1 MNGLKMV
8 WIISRNYKNSEKMQE
23 LISLI
28 TDEIADKVESSIQI
42 SKLLFLSE
50 KAEGEL
56 QHAK

>member
-28 TDEIADKVESSIQI
+28 TDEIADKVEANIRI
-42 SKLLFLSE
+42 SDLFNLSE
-50 KAEGEL
+50 KAEQEL
-56 QHAK
+56 TAAR